1 MKAIARGLSPSRKEW
16 QSNDW
21 LALPQKLLI
30 DKKQISCRKRK
41 LPSQTNSCFR
51 WFGSYNMRKIFQ
63 KSIPNPLLCSCDLLS
78 PWRCKALE
86 PFEKQSRT
94 ETKSKISRDKM
105 QPAHFRSCWDLPLV
119 FPWRLEGGWKDKAE
133 LEPKEPRRAPCSGA
147 PRVVQIHDSL
157 HNSPRR
163 SR

>member
-51 WFGSYNMRKIFQ
+51 WFGSYNMRKISQINSQFPFVFLW
-63 KSIPNPLLCSCDLLS
+63 SPEPLKVQGFGTF
-78 PWRCKALE
+78 WK
-86 PFEKQSRT
+86 
-94 ETKSKISRDKM
+94 TKSNWDKINTERRKCSPLIFATAAIFPSYFHGGIKARESNVKM
-105 QPAHFRSCWDLPLV
+105 
-119 FPWRLEGGWKDKAE
+119 EKKT
-133 LEPKEPRRAPCSGA
+133 RRVPCSGA
-147 PRVVQIHDSL
+147 PRVVQIHNSL
-157 HNSPRR
+157 HSSPRR